1 MAVFINRVLKVSNKN
16 IAYFEYSFCKVAYVD
31 SLSVRIF
38 YINYFWILEM
48 SHKLSII
55 ICERLLCVFSHL
67 LRVSS
72 ILFFFFFFFNEV
84 KGILR
89 LKKIVK
95 IGACCWKQNYYQ
107 YFILLLLLPS
117 SKMWLQKRK
126 HQRQGKRNAFKN
138 FNTWTLV
145 TSSLGILLQ
154 RQYS

>member
-38 YINYFWILEM
+38 YINYFWILKM

-55 ICERLLCVFSHL
+55 IYERLLCVFSHL

-72 ILFFFFFFFNEV
+72 ILFFFFFFNEI

-89 LKKIVK
+89 LKKNCKDRRV
-95 IGACCWKQNYYQ
+95 
-107 YFILLLLLPS
+107 LLKAELLSVFYPS
-117 SKMWLQKRK
+117 STFTFFKDVATEKETPEA
-126 HQRQGKRNAFKN
+126 RQEER
-138 FNTWTLV
+138 L
-145 TSSLGILLQ
+145 
-154 RQYS
+154 